1 MRIIDLD
8 KVKYHGLESCSEE
21 YKKGYLDAVNAALDD
36 TPTIIEDIKIMSPH
50 PKKAITLFYNFDT
63 TKLEDISNLVNY
75 LGEKYPENA
84 VIAIPD
90 KISLENCSKDVLEN
104 IISMIAE
111 IIESL

>member
-1 MRIIDLD
+1 MHIIDLD
-8 KVKYHGLESCSEE
+8 KMKYRELKDCSEE
-21 YKKGYLDAVNAALDD
+21 YKKGYLDAINALDN
-36 TPTIIEDIKIMSPH
+36 TPTIIEDIKTISPH
-50 PKKAITLFYNFDT
+50 PKKAITLFYNFD
-63 TKLEDISNLVNY
+63 DIDAESVCKVVNY
-75 LGEKYPENA
+75 LGEKYPKNA